1 MPRADKQAILSW
13 EE

>member
-1 MPRADKQAILSW
+1 MKLKLAQILSW